1 MKIHIDK
8 DEDSDFKLQP
18 EIPKFTRRNPILD
31 SGPKASLYERLANRP
46 ADIANRTLLAT
57 TQLRDGNIDMHHQ
70 EIPEMNRKKR
80 IVSFAQRRLEGR
92 TNSDIFFSSVK
103 SIHGYRCVQLFVH
116 LFTNFIWITNI

>member
-57 TQLRDGNIDMHHQ
+57 TQLRDGNIDMRHQ
-70 EIPEMNRKKR
+70 
-80 IVSFAQRRLEGR
+80 
-92 TNSDIFFSSVK
+92 
-103 SIHGYRCVQLFVH
+103 
-116 LFTNFIWITNI
+116 